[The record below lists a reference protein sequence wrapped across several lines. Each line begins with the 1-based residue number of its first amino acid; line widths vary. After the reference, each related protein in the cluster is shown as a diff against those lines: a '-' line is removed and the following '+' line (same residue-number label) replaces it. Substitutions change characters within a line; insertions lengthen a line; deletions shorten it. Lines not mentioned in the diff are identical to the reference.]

1 MKKGDSL
8 IVLSVLI
15 LTVLG
20 LLILASLSQNDIS
33 PFLSLKN
40 NYFCSFRN
48 FLFLLV
54 SHLDWRLL
62 NSSSALLLT
71 SLFFN
76 SSLP

>member
-40 NYFCSFRN
+40 NYF
-48 FLFLLV
+48 L
-54 SHLDWRLL
+54 
-62 NSSSALLLT
+62 
-71 SLFFN
+71 
-76 SSLP
+76 